1 MKVGDLIKEYIVEHS
16 ISVREFSRRANLSN
30 TYISNLV
37 NGADKNPS
45 LEAIGK
51 IATVMGL
58 TSQQLFDKL
67 DGNQSFKINS
77 RKPKKGIPLYASISC
92 GYGIFVDD
100 EVLEYLSIPDQ
111 FLNPHNE
118 YFACTAH
125 GDSMEGKG
133 INDGDILVFEK
144 APSLNNGE
152 IGSFCI
158 DENEAVCKTYRRLSS
173 GIVLLESANEKYA
186 PIEVDISN
194 ECFRI
199 LGKYKFKFSI
209 EQE

>member
-1 MKVGDLIKEYIVEHS
+1 MATGDIIKKLRKDNKLTQEQLGNLIGVQKSAIAKYENGRVENLKRSTIEKLAEVFGVTPSYI
-16 ISVREFSRRANLSN
+16 L
-30 TYISNLV
+30 
-37 NGADKNPS
+37 G
-45 LEAIGK
+45 
-51 IATVMGL
+51 
-58 TSQQLFDKL
+58 
-67 DGNQSFKINS
+67 INES
-77 RKPKKGIPLYASISC
+77 RKPKIGIPLYASISC

-111 FLNPHNE
+111 FLNPHKE

-144 APSLNNGE
+144 VPTLNNGE

>member
-1 MKVGDLIKEYIVEHS
+1 MNTGDIIKKLRKDNKLTQEQLGNLIGVQKSAIAKYENGRVENLKRSTIEKLAEVFGVTPSYI
-16 ISVREFSRRANLSN
+16 L
-30 TYISNLV
+30 
-37 NGADKNPS
+37 G
-45 LEAIGK
+45 
-51 IATVMGL
+51 
-58 TSQQLFDKL
+58 
-67 DGNQSFKINS
+67 INES
-77 RKPKKGIPLYASISC
+77 RKPKQGIPLYASISC

-111 FLNPHNE
+111 FLNPHKE

-144 APSLNNGE
+144 VPTLNNGE